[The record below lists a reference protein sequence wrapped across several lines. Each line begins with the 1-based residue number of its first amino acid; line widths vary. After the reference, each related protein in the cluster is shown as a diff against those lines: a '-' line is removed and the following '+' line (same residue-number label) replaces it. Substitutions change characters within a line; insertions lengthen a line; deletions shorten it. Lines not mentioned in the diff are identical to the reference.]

1 MNSDSIFLNLDEAIN
16 RMGDRETFLE
26 ISRYFAARIPEA
38 LDDLDRALRAGDMEE
53 ATRYAHSMKSNC
65 SAMGAEQLREQ
76 CLVLETTCRKG
87 ELEQAKMLYADLA
100 PKLLVLRDILMKL

>member
-26 ISRYFAARIPEA
+26 ISSYFAARLPEA
-38 LDDLDRALRAGDMEE
+38 LDELNRALQTGDTEA

-65 SAMGAEQLREQ
+65 SAMGADELREL

-87 ELEQAKMLYADLA
+87 ELEQARALYAELA
-100 PKLLVLRDILMKL
+100 PKLLVLRDVLVKL